1 MIDAPSSSDTT
12 RHNTSELDSA
22 LAASFVD
29 FDAIWRYQDE
39 VRTCVN
45 ATLGDCIWNLDYN
58 PIRQCIELE
67 LKRHLDDEEL
77 AMLTSQLTIPADY
90 DGEGASGSMFVIYP
104 W

>member
-1 MIDAPSSSDTT
+1 MIDVPSSSDTT

-39 VRTCVN
+39 VRTWVN

-77 AMLTSQLTIPADY
+77 AMLTSQFTIPADY

>member
-77 AMLTSQLTIPADY
+77 AMLTSQLTIPTDY

>member
-77 AMLTSQLTIPADY
+77 VMLTSQLTIPTDY

>member
-90 DGEGASGSMFVIYP
+90 DGEGASGSVFVIYP